1 MPFLSSVGNQYA
13 ERSCG
18 TVQLVVVPAAT
29 SEAAVVWAFVVELPM
44 NVWLC
49 EAPAWP
55 GKTIGSSGSVL
66 VGVQFAW
73 NSWCVT
79 VVSAPGGAGGSGFG
93 LYGGVVDAARAEHL
107 ELPQREAVAGAAGL
121 QVELHVA
128 GAARDVDASG
138 CRRCR
143 W

>member
-1 MPFLSSVGNQYA
+1 MCRSRSSVGNQYA
-13 ERSCG
+13 DLSCG
-18 TVQLVVVPAAT
+18 TVQLVVVPLAT
-29 SEAAVVWAFVVELPM
+29 SDAAVVWAFVERLPM

-55 GKTIGSSGSVL
+55 GKTIGSSGRVW

-93 LYGGVVDAARAEHL
+93 LYGGVVEPPVPNTWNSHS
-107 ELPQREAVAGAAGL
+107 EKP
-121 QVELHVA
+121 
-128 GAARDVDASG
+128 
-138 CRRCR
+138 
-143 W
+143 